1 MSVATAASADE
12 TCCAE
17 QRDGAWG
24 WDAVG
29 YQIGHGESVARV
41 AIVLGKHKVHVTL
54 AVERAGQLSSGERE
68 RPAG

>member
-1 MSVATAASADE
+1 MSGATATAADE

-17 QRDGAWG
+17 QRDGAGG

-29 YQIGHGESVARV
+29 YQIGHGESAVRV
-41 AIVLGKHKVHVTL
+41 AIILAKHKVHITL